1 MQDNAT
7 EVTAAGIA
15 RLAGVGRAAVSN
27 WRRRHAD
34 FPKPVGGTE
43 TSPSFALAEVE
54 AWLRKQGKLAEVPLR
69 ERVWQQL
76 AGHPEGPLTALVH
89 TGCVLL
95 LIHERPTVW
104 LDASAGSDAR
114 LAAMLPGALEKV
126 LTPRVGGV
134 RGRGGARVGGASG
147 SASARAGAGVDAGA
161 GSGVNAAFGRAGVNG
176 GFEQAGV
183 NGPINPPAVNP
194 SSSAAGVNSGSAAAR
209 VNSAP
214 TESAVNSSPTAP
226 TVNTPPTVHNS
237 PAVHHGPAVH
247 NDSSVHNGPS
257 VHSESPLHNAS
268 AMHHRPSVHSTIPG
282 TSTDITDSPSAPTAP
297 SAPNRA
303 QTTPATTPTTP
314 PTPAL
319 TTPTGPQLLPSVPLL
334 RGAAELAAEIGAR
347 QTFEFLLGRHLD
359 ANPRQY
365 TLTPAE
371 LAGLMAD
378 LAGPARTVLDPAC
391 GTGAL
396 LRAVDPRPGQELYA
410 QDSAPELAALSTLRL
425 ALHSRATVRAAVGDT
440 LRADAHPGLL
450 ADAVLC
456 HPPFNERN
464 WGHDE
469 LAYDPRWEYGFPART
484 ESELAWVQHALARL
498 TDGGTAVLLMPPAA
512 ASRRSGRRIRA
523 DLLRRGALRAVVAL
537 PVGAAPPYNIPL
549 HLWVLRRPD
558 RTPAA
563 PEVLLVD
570 TGRFAGEARG
580 GPDWE
585 AVREAVLDAWRVF
598 AREGRLAERPGL
610 ARSVPVIEL
619 LDDDVDLAPAR
630 HLPPAAVAD
639 GAEQLTRVRERLGA
653 TLRLTADLTP
663 PPADPAPPARW
674 PLTTVGELA
683 RGGALVMRTGGNGGH
698 ARVPVL
704 TDHDVLAGTAP
715 SGTLPESEEE
725 AVLTEPGDVVVPVLG
740 GGAVARVIDE
750 ATGGAALGRNLVLL
764 RPDRTALDPW
774 FLAGFL
780 RGTANNRQ
788 ASSYASTATRL
799 DVRRL
804 HLPRLPLEEQRR
816 YGARFRALDE
826 FERALRHASRLG
838 EQLVRGMYDGL
849 TDGTVA
855 PD

>member
-1 MQDNAT
+1 MQDQAT

-54 AWLRKQGKLAEVPLR
+54 GWLRKQGKLAEVPLR

-89 TGCVLL
+89 AGCALL
-95 LIHERPTVW
+95 LIHERSTVW
-104 LDASAGSDAR
+104 LAASAGSDERLAR
-114 LAAMLPGALEKV
+114 LLPGALAQV
-126 LTPRVGGV
+126 LTPRLGEL
-134 RGRGGARVGGASG
+134 
-147 SASARAGAGVDAGA
+147 AGVLMPGVGA
-161 GSGVNAAFGRAGVNG
+161 PDDVNTSDDSQTTDRGSTAPGVN
-176 GFEQAGV
+176 
-183 NGPINPPAVNP
+183 
-194 SSSAAGVNSGSAAAR
+194 
-209 VNSAP
+209 
-214 TESAVNSSPTAP
+214 TAP
-226 TVNTPPTVHNS
+226 TTPDVNLP
-237 PAVHHGPAVH
+237 
-247 NDSSVHNGPS
+247 DSSDTPDAPP
-257 VHSESPLHNAS
+257 PLLS
-268 AMHHRPSVHSTIPG
+268 
-282 TSTDITDSPSAPTAP
+282 
-297 SAPNRA
+297 
-303 QTTPATTPTTP
+303 
-314 PTPAL
+314 
-319 TTPTGPQLLPSVPLL
+319 SVPLL
-334 RGAAELAAEIGAR
+334 RGAAELAAEVGAR
-347 QTFEFLLGRHLD
+347 QAFEFLLGRHLD

-371 LAGLMAD
+371 LAALMAD
-378 LAGPARTVLDPAC
+378 LAGPARTALDPAC

-396 LRAVDPRPGQELYA
+396 LRAVDTRPEQWLHA
-410 QDSAPELAALSTLRL
+410 QDSAPDLAALTALRL
-425 ALHSRATVRAAVGDT
+425 ALHSRAGVRAAAGDA
-440 LRADAHPGLL
+440 LRADAFPELR
-450 ADAVLC
+450 ADVVLC

-523 DLLRRGALRAVVAL
+523 DLLRRGALRAVLAL

-549 HLWVLRRPD
+549 HVWVLRRPE
-558 RTPAA
+558 RNPAA
-563 PEVLLVD
+563 PEVLLMD
-570 TGRFAGEARG
+570 TGRYAGEGRA
-580 GPDWE
+580 GPDWA
-585 AVREAVLDAWRVF
+585 AVREAVLDAWRAF
-598 AREGRLAERPGL
+598 ARAGRLAERPGL

-630 HLPPAAVAD
+630 HLPPPAVAD
-639 GAEQLTRVRERLGA
+639 GAEQLAAVRERLGE
-653 TLRLTADLTP
+653 TLRLTTDLTP
-663 PPADPAPPARW
+663 PAADPAPPVRW
-674 PLTTVGELA
+674 PLTTIGELA
-683 RGGALVMRTGGNGGH
+683 RAGALVMRTGGNGGH
-698 ARVPVL
+698 ARLPVL
-704 TDHDVLAGTAP
+704 TDTDVLTATAP
-715 SGTLPESEEE
+715 SGTLPESDEE

-740 GGAVARVIDE
+740 GGSVARVIEE
-750 ATGGAALGRNLVLL
+750 ATAGAALGRNLVLL
-764 RPDRTALDPW
+764 RPDPTALDPW

-804 HLPRLPLEEQRR
+804 QLPRLPLAQQRR
-816 YGARFRALDE
+816 YGARFHALDE

-838 EQLVRGMYDGL
+838 DHLVRGMYDGL

>member
-54 AWLRKQGKLAEVPLR
+54 AWLRDQGKLAEVPLR

-76 AGHPEGPLTALVH
+76 AGHPEGPVTALIH
-89 TGCVLL
+89 AGCGLL
-95 LIHERPTVW
+95 LIHARPTVW
-104 LDASAGSDAR
+104 LEVSAGSDER
-114 LAAMLPGALEKV
+114 LAAMLPQALDEV
-126 LTPRVGGV
+126 LTPRFGAMPAAGKGRAAGGV
-134 RGRGGARVGGASG
+134 PAAGRGPASVAPG
-147 SASARAGAGVDAGA
+147 
-161 GSGVNAAFGRAGVNG
+161 
-176 GFEQAGV
+176 
-183 NGPINPPAVNP
+183 PAVNTASVAP
-194 SSSAAGVNSGSAAAR
+194 GPAVNTASVAAGPA
-209 VNSAP
+209 
-214 TESAVNSSPTAP
+214 
-226 TVNTPPTVHNS
+226 VNTPP
-237 PAVHHGPAVH
+237 AVHAPA
-247 NDSSVHNGPS
+247 S
-257 VHSESPLHNAS
+257 
-268 AMHHRPSVHSTIPG
+268 
-282 TSTDITDSPSAPTAP
+282 
-297 SAPNRA
+297 
-303 QTTPATTPTTP
+303 
-314 PTPAL
+314 
-319 TTPTGPQLLPSVPLL
+319 PQLLPSAPLL
-334 RGAAELAAEIGAR
+334 RGAAELAAETGAR
-347 QTFEFLLGRHLD
+347 QAFEFLLGRHLD

-378 LAGPARTVLDPAC
+378 LAGPARTLLDPAC

-396 LRAVDPRPGQELYA
+396 LRAVAPRPDQELYA
-410 QDSAPELAALSTLRL
+410 QDSAPDLAALTALRL
-425 ALHSRATVRAAVGDT
+425 ALHTPAAVHAAAGDT
-440 LRADAHPGLL
+440 LRADAHPGLR

-469 LAYDPRWEYGFPART
+469 LAYDPRWEYGFPARN

-498 TDGGTAVLLMPPAA
+498 KDGGSAVLLMPPAA

-558 RTPAA
+558 QA
-563 PEVLLVD
+563 PVQPELLLVD
-570 TGRFAGEARG
+570 TGQYATEGRG
-580 GPDWE
+580 GPDWR
-585 AVREAVLDAWRVF
+585 AVRESVLDAWQAWDRPPTRGGTF
-598 AREGRLAERPGL
+598 EERPGL
-610 ARSVPVIEL
+610 ARSVPVIDL

-630 HLPPAAVAD
+630 HLPPPAAAD
-639 GAEQLTRVRERLGA
+639 GAGALTDVRERLGE

-663 PPADPAPPARW
+663 PPVEADRPARW

-683 RGGALVMRTGGNGGH
+683 RGGALVLRTGGNGGH

-715 SGTLPESEEE
+715 SGTLPESDEE
-725 AVLTEPGDVVVPVLG
+725 AVLTAPGDIVVPVLG
-740 GGAVARVIDE
+740 GGSVARVIDD
-750 ATGGAALGRNLVLL
+750 ATAGAALGRNLVLL
-764 RPDRTALDPW
+764 RPDPAALDPW

-804 HLPRLPLEEQRR
+804 QLPRLPLDEQRR
-816 YGARFRALDE
+816 YGARFRALDD
-826 FERALRHASRLG
+826 FERALRHAGRLG

-855 PD
+855 PG

>member
-34 FPKPVGGTE
+34 FPRPVGGTE

-54 AWLRKQGKLAEVPLR
+54 SWLRKQGKLAEVPLR

-76 AGHPEGPLTALVH
+76 SGHPEGPVTALTH
-89 TGCVLL
+89 AGCLLL
-95 LIHERPTVW
+95 LIHDRPTVW
-104 LDASAGSDAR
+104 LEVSAGSDER
-114 LAAMLPGALEKV
+114 LSEMLPGALREV
-126 LTPRVGGV
+126 FTPRFGPESV
-134 RGRGGARVGGASG
+134 
-147 SASARAGAGVDAGA
+147 
-161 GSGVNAAFGRAGVNG
+161 VNPA
-176 GFEQAGV
+176 
-183 NGPINPPAVNP
+183 PAVNTP
-194 SSSAAGVNSGSAAAR
+194 A
-209 VNSAP
+209 
-214 TESAVNSSPTAP
+214 AVNTADVVHP
-226 TVNTPPTVHNS
+226 APLAADAHTPSGVHTHPAVNTH
-237 PAVHHGPAVH
+237 
-247 NDSSVHNGPS
+247 
-257 VHSESPLHNAS
+257 
-268 AMHHRPSVHSTIPG
+268 
-282 TSTDITDSPSAPTAP
+282 
-297 SAPNRA
+297 
-303 QTTPATTPTTP
+303 
-314 PTPAL
+314 PAL
-319 TTPTGPQLLPSVPLL
+319 HLPTGPELLPSAPLL
-334 RGAAELAAEIGAR
+334 RGVAELAAELGAR

-365 TLTPAE
+365 TLTPAD
-371 LAGLMAD
+371 LAALMAD

-396 LRAVDPRPGQELYA
+396 LRAAATRPDQELYA
-410 QDSAPELAALSTLRL
+410 QDSAPELAALTTLRL
-425 ALHSRATVRAAVGDT
+425 ALQTWSTVRGAVGDS
-440 LRADAHPGLL
+440 LRADAHPQLR

-498 TDGGTAVLLMPPAA
+498 KDGGAGVLLMPPAA

-523 DLLRRGALRAVVAL
+523 DLLRRGALRAVIAL

-549 HLWVLRRPD
+549 HLWVLRRPEKA
-558 RTPAA
+558 PAQ

-570 TGRFAGEARG
+570 VGQFAGEGRG
-580 GPDWE
+580 GPDWRP
-585 AVREAVLDAWRVF
+585 VREAVLDAWQAF
-598 AREGRLAERPGL
+598 GRPGRFAERPGL
-610 ARSVPVIEL
+610 ARALPVIAL

-630 HLPPAAVAD
+630 HLPPPTATD
-639 GAEQLTRVRERLGA
+639 GAEQLTAVREHLGE

-663 PPADPAPPARW
+663 PRADVAQPARW
-674 PLTTVGELA
+674 PLTTIGELA
-683 RGGALVMRTGGNGGH
+683 RGGALMLRTGGNGGH

-704 TDHDVLAGTAP
+704 TDHDVLFGADP

-740 GGAVARVIDE
+740 GGSVARVID
-750 ATGGAALGRNLVLL
+750 ATTGGAALGRNLVLL
-764 RPDRTALDPW
+764 RPDPAALDPW

-804 HLPRLPLEEQRR
+804 QLPRLPLDEQRR
-816 YGARFRALDE
+816 YGERFRALDQ
-826 FERALRHASRLG
+826 FERALRHAGRLG

>member
-1 MQDNAT
+1 MLGATRERGDDEGSGRVQQDNAT

-76 AGHPEGPLTALVH
+76 AGHPQGPVTALLH
-89 TGCVLL
+89 AGCVLL
-95 LIHERPTVW
+95 LIHDRPTVW
-104 LDASAGSDAR
+104 LEICAGSDER
-114 LAAMLPGALEKV
+114 LAAMLPGALEQV
-126 LTPRVGGV
+126 LVPRFGVNTPDSVNT
-134 RGRGGARVGGASG
+134 ASQ
-147 SASARAGAGVDAGA
+147 AHAD
-161 GSGVNAAFGRAGVNG
+161 SGVNG
-176 GFEQAGV
+176 
-183 NGPINPPAVNP
+183 
-194 SSSAAGVNSGSAAAR
+194 SGA
-209 VNSAP
+209 
-214 TESAVNSSPTAP
+214 
-226 TVNTPPTVHNS
+226 
-237 PAVHHGPAVH
+237 
-247 NDSSVHNGPS
+247 
-257 VHSESPLHNAS
+257 L
-268 AMHHRPSVHSTIPG
+268 
-282 TSTDITDSPSAPTAP
+282 
-297 SAPNRA
+297 
-303 QTTPATTPTTP
+303 AT
-314 PTPAL
+314 PTPAVRV
-319 TTPTGPQLLPSVPLL
+319 PTSPDLLPSAPLL
-334 RGAAELAAEIGAR
+334 RGTAELAAELGAR

-371 LAGLMAD
+371 LAALMVDLAD
-378 LAGPARTVLDPAC
+378 LSGTARTVLDPAC

-396 LRAVDPRPGQELYA
+396 LRAVADRPDQEVYA
-410 QDSAPELAALSTLRL
+410 QDSAPELAALTALRL
-425 ALHSRATVRAAVGDT
+425 ALQTRAAVSGAVGDT
-440 LRADAHPGLL
+440 LRADAHPGLR

-469 LAYDPRWEYGFPART
+469 LAYDPRWEFGFPARN

-498 TDGGTAVLLMPPAA
+498 KDGGTAVLLMPPAA

-523 DLLRRGALRAVVAL
+523 DLLRRGALRAVIAL

-558 RTPAA
+558 RAVGQS
-563 PEVLLVD
+563 EVLLVD
-570 TGRFAGEARG
+570 VGQFAGAGRG

-585 AVREAVLDAWRVF
+585 AVRGAVLDAWRVHDLPHS
-598 AREGRLAERPGL
+598 RLRSSGGTPIGSLDERPGL
-610 ARSVPVIEL
+610 ARSLPVIEL

-630 HLPPAAVAD
+630 HLPPPTAAD
-639 GAEQLTRVRERLGA
+639 GAEQLTAVRERLGE

-663 PPADPAPPARW
+663 SPADATQPARW
-674 PLTTVGELA
+674 PLTTLGELA
-683 RGGALVMRTGGNGGH
+683 RGGALTMRTGGNGGH

-715 SGTLPESEEE
+715 SGTLPESDEE
-725 AVLTEPGDVVVPVLG
+725 AVLTEPGDVVVPVVG
-740 GGAVARVIDE
+740 GGSIARVIDE

-764 RPDRTALDPW
+764 RPDPTALDPW

-804 HLPRLPLEEQRR
+804 QLPRLPLDEQRR

-826 FERALRHASRLG
+826 FERALRHAGRLG

>member
-43 TSPSFALAEVE
+43 TSPAFALAEVE
-54 AWLRKQGKLAEVPLR
+54 SWLRRQGKLAEVPLR

-76 AGHPEGPLTALVH
+76 VGHPEGPATALVH
-89 TGCVLL
+89 AGCVLL
-95 LIHERPTVW
+95 LIHDRPTVW
-104 LDASAGSDAR
+104 LELGAVSDER
-114 LAAMLPGALEKV
+114 LAARLPGTLEQVIVPRFGVAGKRGV
-126 LTPRVGGV
+126 HSRGAGRGVHTPSVAQGVHSPTDV
-134 RGRGGARVGGASG
+134 RGVHTSPAASG
-147 SASARAGAGVDAGA
+147 VHSARAE
-161 GSGVNAAFGRAGVNG
+161 SGVHSTPAASAASATPADPGVHNAPA
-176 GFEQAGV
+176 
-183 NGPINPPAVNP
+183 PPHVH
-194 SSSAAGVNSGSAAAR
+194 SSAPVHTTPAA
-209 VNSAP
+209 
-214 TESAVNSSPTAP
+214 
-226 TVNTPPTVHNS
+226 
-237 PAVHHGPAVH
+237 PAVH
-247 NDSSVHNGPS
+247 
-257 VHSESPLHNAS
+257 
-268 AMHHRPSVHSTIPG
+268 
-282 TSTDITDSPSAPTAP
+282 
-297 SAPNRA
+297 
-303 QTTPATTPTTP
+303 
-314 PTPAL
+314 
-319 TTPTGPQLLPSVPLL
+319 TPTGPELLPSVPLL
-334 RGAAELAAEIGAR
+334 RGVAELAAEMGAR
-347 QTFEFLLGRHLD
+347 QAYEFLAGRHLD

-371 LAGLMAD
+371 LARLMGD
-378 LAGPARTVLDPAC
+378 LAGAARTVLDPAC

-396 LRAVDPRPGQELYA
+396 LRAVPVPGAREAEREDAERELYG
-410 QDSAPELAALSTLRL
+410 QDSAPELAALTALRL
-425 ALHSRATVRAAVGDT
+425 ALQGRNVVVRTAVGDT
-440 LRADAHPGLL
+440 LRADAYPGLR
-450 ADAVLC
+450 ADVVLC

-469 LAYDPRWEYGFPART
+469 LAYDARWEYGFPARN

-498 TDGGTAVLLMPPAA
+498 RDGGTAVLLMPPAA

-523 DLLRRGALRAVVAL
+523 DLLRRGALRAVIAL

-558 RTPAA
+558 KAPAQ
-563 PEVLLVD
+563 PEVLLAD
-570 TGRFAGEARG
+570 TGSVADLTGQSGRG
-580 GPDWE
+580 GLDWE
-585 AVREAVLDAWRVF
+585 AVRTAVLDAWRPF
-598 AREGRLAERPGL
+598 ERAGTAVEQPGVS
-610 ARSVPVIEL
+610 RSVPVIEL

-630 HLPPAAVAD
+630 HLPPAAAGD
-639 GAEQLTRVRERLGA
+639 GEHLGDVRERLGE

-663 PPADPAPPARW
+663 PAPTGPAEGQAGRW
-674 PLTTVGELA
+674 PLITIGDLA

-715 SGTLPESEEE
+715 SGTLPESDEE
-725 AVLTEPGDVVVPVLG
+725 AVLVEAGDVVVPVLG
-740 GGAVARVIDE
+740 GGSVARVVDD
-750 ATGGAALGRNLVLL
+750 ATAGAVLGRSLVLL
-764 RPDRTALDPW
+764 RPDPAALDPW

-804 HLPRLPLEEQRR
+804 QLPRLTLDEQRR
-816 YGARFRALDE
+816 YGARFRALAE
-826 FERALRHASRLG
+826 FEEALRHAGRLG
-838 EQLVRGMYDGL
+838 GQLVRGMYDGL

>member
-76 AGHPEGPLTALVH
+76 VGHPEGPVAALTHA
-89 TGCVLL
+89 GCVLL
-95 LIHERPTVW
+95 LIHDRPTVW
-104 LDASAGSDAR
+104 LEVSAGSDER
-114 LAAMLPGALEKV
+114 LAAMLPGALEEV
-126 LTPRVGGV
+126 LTPR
-134 RGRGGARVGGASG
+134 
-147 SASARAGAGVDAGA
+147 
-161 GSGVNAAFGRAGVNG
+161 FGPV
-176 GFEQAGV
+176 
-183 NGPINPPAVNP
+183 
-194 SSSAAGVNSGSAAAR
+194 
-209 VNSAP
+209 
-214 TESAVNSSPTAP
+214 SAVNSRRAVNSPHPGTAP
-226 TVNTPPTVHNS
+226 RVVNSAHAGADEVNTPADGAPGAPTDRVNTS
-237 PAVHHGPAVH
+237 ATDAAVNTRPAV
-247 NDSSVHNGPS
+247 
-257 VHSESPLHNAS
+257 
-268 AMHHRPSVHSTIPG
+268 R
-282 TSTDITDSPSAPTAP
+282 
-297 SAPNRA
+297 
-303 QTTPATTPTTP
+303 
-314 PTPAL
+314 
-319 TTPTGPQLLPSVPLL
+319 LPSGPDLLLSTPLL
-334 RGAAELAAEIGAR
+334 RGAAELAAELGAR

-365 TLTPAE
+365 TLTPAD
-371 LAGLMAD
+371 LAALMAD

-396 LRAVDPRPGQELYA
+396 LRAVTTRPDQELYA
-410 QDSAPELAALSTLRL
+410 QDSAPELAALTALRL
-425 ALHSRATVRAAVGDT
+425 ALHTRAVVRGATGDT
-440 LRADAHPGLL
+440 LRADAYPQLQ

-469 LAYDPRWEYGFPART
+469 LAYDARWEYGFPART

-498 TDGGTAVLLMPPAA
+498 KDGGTAVLLMPPAA

-549 HLWVLRRPD
+549 HLWVLRRPEKAP
-558 RTPAA
+558 TQ
-563 PEVLLVD
+563 PEVLLAD
-570 TGRFAGEARG
+570 TGQFAADGRG
-580 GPDWE
+580 GPDWRD
-585 AVREAVLDAWRVF
+585 VGEAVLDVWRSF
-598 AREGRLAERPGL
+598 DRAGTLDERPGL
-610 ARSVPVIEL
+610 ARSLPVIDL

-630 HLPPAAVAD
+630 HLPPPTAAD
-639 GAEQLTRVRERLGA
+639 GAEQLTAVRERLGE

-663 PPADPAPPARW
+663 APADAAHPARW
-674 PLTTVGELA
+674 PLTTIGELA
-683 RGGALVMRTGGNGGH
+683 RGGALMMRTGGNGGH

-715 SGTLPESEEE
+715 SGSLPESDEE
-725 AVLTEPGDVVVPVLG
+725 AVLVEPGDVVVPVLG
-740 GGAVARVIDE
+740 GGSMARVIDD

-764 RPDRTALDPW
+764 RPERTALDPW

-804 HLPRLPLEEQRR
+804 HLPRLPLDEQRR

-826 FERALRHASRLG
+826 FERALRRAGRLG